1 MNKIKSEKRLCLIC
15 MEEHEVDI
23 VEVMETEIFKDE
35 EVSFIATY
43 EYCSNADEYLE
54 TEEMVKVN
62 SLAMK
67 DAYRKKIGLLTSVE
81 IVGIRRKYNVSQKDF
96 SEILDWGRA
105 TITRYENH
113 QVQDRAHDDVLRKI
127 DYDPKWF
134 LEMLKRAKHRISD
147 KAFTKYYHEASEQY
161 KKKRNQ
167 YLIDSIQAIYAD
179 LEDEDITGRTKL
191 NLRKVVDM
199 INYLASKVSS
209 LHKVKLMKMLW
220 YSDNLH
226 YKREGRSISG
236 LAYSALPMGAV
247 PEGYEQI
254 VLLDGV
260 KYDTV
265 WYSENLGYR
274 FKTAPN
280 FEIKELIKSEV
291 EALDYV
297 IQWLGNLNT
306 DEIVRKMHEE
316 EAYKCTDS
324 NCLIPFSF
332 AERLNFGDRETSDTP
347 VPVTTDL

>member
-1 MNKIKSEKRLCLIC
+1 MNKIKSERRLCLIC
-15 MEEHEVDI
+15 MEEHEVDT
-23 VEVMETEIFKDE
+23 VEVTETEIFKNED
-35 EVSFIATY
+35 VSFTATY
-43 EYCSNADEYLE
+43 EYCSNTDEYLE
-54 TEEMVKVN
+54 TEEMIKAN

-67 DAYRKKIGLLTSVE
+67 DAYRGKVGLLTSAE
-81 IVGIRRKYNVSQKDF
+81 IVVLRGKYDVSQKDF

-134 LEMLKRAKHRISD
+134 LEMLKRAKERITD
-147 KAFTKYYHEASEQY
+147 KAFIKSYHKASEQY
-161 KKKRNQ
+161 KKKQNQ
-167 YLIDSIQAIYAD
+167 YLMDSIQAIYAD
-179 LEDEDITGRTKL
+179 IEDEELTGRAVL
-191 NLRKVVDM
+191 NLNKVVEM
-199 INYLASKVSS
+199 INYLASRVTN

-220 YSDNLH
+220 YSDSLH
-226 YKREGRSISG
+226 YKREGRAISG

-265 WYSENLGYR
+265 WYGENVGYR
-274 FKTAPN
+274 FKTSPG
-280 FEIKELIKSEV
+280 FEIRELTRSEV
-291 EALDYV
+291 EALDDV
-297 IQWLGNLNT
+297 IQQLGNLNT
-306 DEIVRKMHEE
+306 DEIVHKMHEE

-332 AERLNFGDRETSDTP
+332 AKMLTID
-347 VPVTTDL
+347 